1 MIKIAKYEFDS
12 REQAETKINALGT
25 ATDENGNEYP
35 THKSTIVQ
43 LGNIVLEQGEYDEDG
58 EEVTAP
64 VLSDKW
70 HLDVAWS
77 DAEITTVEE
86 EAVLD
91 DEGMIV
97 TPEVV
102 SYDHPYGWKSYAVE
116 IEGDGV
122 HSFFGLSY
130 ESLKL

>member
-1 MIKIAKYEFDS
+1 MRISKYEFNS
-12 REQAETKINALGT
+12 KEQAQEKIDALGT

-43 LGNIVLEQGEYDEDG
+43 LGNIVLEKAVYNQEGT
-58 EEVTAP
+58 EEITAP

-77 DAEITTVEE
+77 DSEITTVEK

-91 DEGMIV
+91 EEGMIL

-102 SYDHPYGWKSYAVE
+102 SVNHPYGWKSYAVE

-130 ESLKL
+130 NELKL

>member
-1 MIKIAKYEFDS
+1 MRISKYEFNS
-12 REQAETKINALGT
+12 KEQAQEKIDALGT

-43 LGNIVLEQGEYDEDG
+43 LGNIVLEQGEYDEEG
-58 EEVTAP
+58 EEITAP

-70 HLDVAWS
+70 HLDVAWD

-91 DEGMIV
+91 EEGMIL
-97 TPEVV
+97 TPEVTSV
-102 SYDHPYGWKSYAVE
+102 NHPYGWKSYAVE

>member
-1 MIKIAKYEFDS
+1 MRISKYEFNNKD
-12 REQAETKINALGT
+12 QAQGKIDALGT

-43 LGNIVLEQGEYDEDG
+43 LGNIVLEQGEYDEEG

-77 DAEITTVEE
+77 DAEITSVEE

-91 DEGMIV
+91 DEGMV
-97 TPEVV
+97 VSPEVTSV
-102 SYDHPYGWKSYAVE
+102 DHPYGWKSYAVD
-116 IEGDGV
+116 IDSDGV
-122 HSFFGLSY
+122 HSFFGLRY
-130 ESLKL
+130 DSLKL

>member
-1 MIKIAKYEFDS
+1 MRISKYEFNS
-12 REQAETKINALGT
+12 KEQAQEKIDALGT

-43 LGNIVLEQGEYDEDG
+43 LGNIVLEQGEYDEEG

-91 DEGMIV
+91 EEGMIV

-102 SYDHPYGWKSYAVE
+102 SVNHPYGWKSYAVE

>member
-1 MIKIAKYEFDS
+1 MRISKYEFDS

-25 ATDENGNEYP
+25 ATDEDGNEYP

-77 DAEITTVEE
+77 DSEITTVEE

-91 DEGMIV
+91 DEGMIL

-102 SYDHPYGWKSYAVE
+102 SVNHPYGWKSYAVE

-130 ESLKL
+130 NELKL

>member
-1 MIKIAKYEFDS
+1 MRISKYEFNS
-12 REQAETKINALGT
+12 KEQAQEKIDALGT
-25 ATDENGNEYP
+25 ATDEDGNEYP
-35 THKSTIVQ
+35 THKHTIVH
-43 LGNIVLEQGEYDEDG
+43 LGNIVLEQGEYDEEG
-58 EEVTAP
+58 EEITAP

-70 HLDVAWS
+70 HLDVAWD

-91 DEGMIV
+91 EEGMIV
-97 TPEVV
+97 TPEVTSV
-102 SYDHPYGWKSYAVE
+102 DHPYGWKSYAVE

-130 ESLKL
+130 DSLKL

>member
-1 MIKIAKYEFDS
+1 MRISKYEFNSKD
-12 REQAETKINALGT
+12 QAQDKIDALGT

-43 LGNIVLEQGEYDEDG
+43 LGNIVLEQGEYDEEG

-64 VLSDKW
+64 VLSNKW

-77 DAEITTVEE
+77 DAEITSE
-86 EAVLD
+86 D
-91 DEGMIV
+91 G
-97 TPEVV
+97 EV
-102 SYDHPYGWKSYAVE
+102 DHPYGWKSYAVD
-116 IEGDGV
+116 IDGDGV

-130 ESLKL
+130 DSLKL